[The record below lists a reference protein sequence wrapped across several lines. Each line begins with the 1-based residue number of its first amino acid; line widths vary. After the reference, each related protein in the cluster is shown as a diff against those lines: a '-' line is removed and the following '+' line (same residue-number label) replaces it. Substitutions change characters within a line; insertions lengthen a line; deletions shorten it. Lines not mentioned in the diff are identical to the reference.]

1 MEAAE
6 SINADGRCTDRRN
19 WAGFWILGLC
29 NNFAYVVML
38 SAAHDIL
45 TKEESRNAT
54 ISAPVSLVATSGVGN
69 SSNGTNYDCNPVTT
83 GAVLLADILP
93 TLIIKFIAP
102 VFIHKV
108 PYGFRVLAC
117 VLVTVVSFLLVS
129 FSSAMWQSIL
139 GVVFASLG
147 AGLGELSFLSLSVFF
162 KRNVLEGWGSGT
174 GGAGVAGAL
183 LYSGLIQAGLS
194 PRVTVLVMLVVPVS
208 MLISYLYLLVPP
220 PSLPQWSR
228 NEIPYAAVGSEEE
241 QGLTEESEEEEEEE
255 EEERA
260 PAVHGSSGSF
270 IWREKRQVIK
280 GLLKFMC
287 PLALVYF
294 AEYFINQ
301 GLLELLFFPNFFLSH
316 ADQYR
321 WYQTIYQFGVFAS
334 RSSLHCVKIRRVWIL
349 TLLQV
354 VNAVFLLLA
363 VTFQFLPS
371 AWLLFV
377 IIFYEGL
384 LGGAAYVNTFHFIS
398 KETESRHR
406 EFAMAASSVGD
417 SFGIALAALAAFFV
431 HQYFCSL

>member
-1 MEAAE
+1 MEPAE

-45 TKEESRNAT
+45 TKEESKNAT
-54 ISAPVSLVATSGVGN
+54 TSVSERVLYANTANITVSLGLQ
-69 SSNGTNYDCNPVTT
+69 
-83 GAVLLADILP
+83 AVLLADILP

-139 GVVFASLG
+139 AQSCDHRLLCGSLTEFP
-147 AGLGELSFLSLSVFF
+147 ACP
-162 KRNVLEGWGSGT
+162 RNVLEGWGSGT

-183 LYSGLIQAGLS
+183 LYSGLIQA
-194 PRVTVLVMLVVPVS
+194 VAA
-208 MLISYLYLLVPP
+208 PP
-220 PSLPQWSR
+220 
-228 NEIPYAAVGSEEE
+228 AADRVGSAASDSGAFE
-241 QGLTEESEEEEEEE
+241 Q
-255 EEERA
+255 
-260 PAVHGSSGSF
+260 
-270 IWREKRQVIK
+270 
-280 GLLKFMC
+280 GLLKFMG

-301 GLLELLFFPNFFLSH
+301 GLLELLFFPDFFLSH

-334 RSSLHCVKIRRVWIL
+334 RSSLRCVKIRRVWIL

-354 VNAVFLLLA
+354 VNAGFLLLA
-363 VTFQFLPS
+363 VKFQFLPS

-384 LGGAAYVNTFHFIS
+384 LGGGCLRQH
-398 KETESRHR
+398 
-406 EFAMAASSVGD
+406 
-417 SFGIALAALAAFFV
+417 LPL
-431 HQYFCSL
+431 HQQGGL

>member
-1 MEAAE
+1 
-6 SINADGRCTDRRN
+6 
-19 WAGFWILGLC
+19 ILGLC

-45 TKEESRNAT
+45 TKEESKNAT

-108 PYGFRVLAC
+108 PYFRVLAC

-139 GVVFASLG
+139 VVFASLG

-162 KRNVLEGWGSGT
+162 KNVLEGWGSGT

-208 MLISYLYLLVPP
+208 MLIYLYLLVPP

-241 QGLTEESEEEEEEE
+241 QGLTEESEEEEE
-255 EEERA
+255 
-260 PAVHGSSGSF
+260 
-270 IWREKRQVIK
+270 

-316 ADQYR
+316 GDQYR
-321 WYQTIYQFGVFAS
+321 RYQTIYQFGVFAS

-349 TLLQV
+349 TLLQ
-354 VNAVFLLLA
+354 NAVFLLLA

>member
-1 MEAAE
+1 
-6 SINADGRCTDRRN
+6 
-19 WAGFWILGLC
+19 
-29 NNFAYVVML
+29 ML

-45 TKEESRNAT
+45 TKEESKN
-54 ISAPVSLVATSGVGN
+54 
-69 SSNGTNYDCNPVTT
+69 
-83 GAVLLADILP
+83 AVLLADILP

-108 PYGFRVLAC
+108 PYGPVLFLQFLEMFKKRSEGFRRASCDQRLLCGSLTVFPAC
-117 VLVTVVSFLLVS
+117 P
-129 FSSAMWQSIL
+129 
-139 GVVFASLG
+139 
-147 AGLGELSFLSLSVFF
+147 
-162 KRNVLEGWGSGT
+162 RNVLEGWGSGT

-183 LYSGLIQAGLS
+183 LYSGLIQAGL
-194 PRVTVLVMLVVPVS
+194 
-208 MLISYLYLLVPP
+208 PP
-220 PSLPQWSR
+220 PGDRAGHAGGPGFHAHQVRGEL
-228 NEIPYAAVGSEEE
+228 AAPHTADRVGSAASDSGAFE
-241 QGLTEESEEEEEEE
+241 Q
-255 EEERA
+255 
-260 PAVHGSSGSF
+260 
-270 IWREKRQVIK
+270 
-280 GLLKFMC
+280 GLLKFMG

-301 GLLELLFFPNFFLSH
+301 GLLELLFFPNFSLSH

-363 VTFQFLPS
+363 VKFQFLPS